1 MTNFSVGDEIQHPAM
16 TDNGRS
22 YRLSSKEHLYVR
34 YISEHSVVWA
44 SHTSSGVFICETAT
58 TRLRFDEKGFELKP
72 EFEVGQTW
80 RRESNPPGGEA
91 VFFRVLELYG
101 QRAYGVQW
109 SGSAKVGTDKSLDRL
124 RCDDWTK
131 L

>member
-44 SHTSSGVFICETAT
+44 SHTSTGKFICETAT

-80 RRESNPPGGEA
+80 RRESIHGEGE
-91 VFFRVLELYG
+91 VLLFRVLELDD
-101 QRAYGVQW
+101 QRAYGVQM
-109 SGSAKVGTDKSLDRL
+109 GGGAKVGTDKSLDRL